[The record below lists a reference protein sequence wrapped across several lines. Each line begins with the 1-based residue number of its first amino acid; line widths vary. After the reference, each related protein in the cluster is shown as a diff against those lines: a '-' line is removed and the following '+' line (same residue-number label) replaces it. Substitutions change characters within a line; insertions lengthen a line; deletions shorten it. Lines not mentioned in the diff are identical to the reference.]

1 MGTTVN
7 RTAAQQ
13 RRINEIT
20 EQLTGDEGKR
30 RANIVCKRY
39 GRHLDV
45 DELINE
51 AVIAVI
57 DAVDR
62 GVEIIKPMGYAYGVM
77 RNVML
82 NVIGAREIPIDPTT
96 HEERSNNVLEEAA
109 DPTAGGEFE
118 HIDQTDVDRRFD
130 EIRIGLE
137 TSGAPTDVI
146 SAALAKLVLGDA
158 EAINLDGLPQ
168 PIAGAAPD
176 DAQWW
181 PCAFIATLDQ
191 AMFPA
196 DGRAGASHRQRRS
209 RFIRA
214 AKSLLDRI
222 RIAPMP
228 LMEDR

>member
-13 RRINEIT
+13 QRINEIT
-20 EQLTGDEGKR
+20 ELLLGDEGKH
-30 RANIVCKRY
+30 RANIVRKNY
-39 GRHLDV
+39 GRYLDV
-45 DELINE
+45 DDLISE
-51 AVIAVI
+51 ALIAMI
-57 DAVDR
+57 DAIDR
-62 GVEIIKPMGYAYGVM
+62 GIEIIKPMGYAFGVM

-82 NVIGAREIPIDPTT
+82 NAVGAREIPIDPTT
-96 HEERSNNVLEEAA
+96 HEDRSNNVLEEAG
-109 DPTAGGEFE
+109 DPTSVGEFE
-118 HIDQTDVDRRFD
+118 HIDQSDVDRRFD

-146 SAALAKLVLGDA
+146 AAALAKLVLGDA
-158 EAINLDGLPQ
+158 EGIHLDDLPQ

-181 PCAFIATLDQ
+181 PCAFIATLDRS
-191 AMFPA
+191 MFPA

-214 AKSLLDRI
+214 AKALLDRI
-222 RIAPMP
+222 RILPMP
-228 LMEDR
+228 LTEDR